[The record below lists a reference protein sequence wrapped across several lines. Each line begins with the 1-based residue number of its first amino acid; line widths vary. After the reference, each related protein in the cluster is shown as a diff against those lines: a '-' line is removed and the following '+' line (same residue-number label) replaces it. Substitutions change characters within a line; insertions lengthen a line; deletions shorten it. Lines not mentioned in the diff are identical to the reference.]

1 MIAKLCG
8 SLLEKSPTRILI
20 EVGGI
25 GYEVHIPLSTF
36 DKLGEV
42 GERISLFTHLHVRD
56 DALQLFGFAT
66 AREKELFQH
75 LLSVTGIG
83 PKLAQSI
90 LSGCAAEVFY
100 RQIVQNDIAALTAIP
115 GVGKKTAE
123 RLVVELRDRL
133 ARWVPEASEAT
144 PQATISTIQE
154 ESIMALISLG
164 YSRAAAQKAVERA
177 AGENGEQP
185 VEQLIKRALQYIK

>member
-1 MIAKLCG
+1 MIAKICG
-8 SLLEKSPTRILI
+8 SLLQKAPTKILV

-36 DKLGEV
+36 DKLGAV
-42 GERISLFTHLHVRD
+42 GENISLFTHLHVRD

-66 AREKELFQH
+66 AQEKELFQH

-83 PKLAQSI
+83 PNLGQRI
-90 LSGCAAEVFY
+90 LSGCAVEVFC
-100 RQIVQNDIAALTAIP
+100 RQIVQNDVAALTAIP

-133 ARWVPEASEAT
+133 ARWVPEESEAA
-144 PQATISTIQE
+144 PKSKISAMEE
-154 ESIMALISLG
+154 ESIMALVSLG
-164 YSRAAAQKAVERA
+164 YPRAAAQKAVERA
-177 AGENGEQP
+177 ARENDGQP
-185 VEQLIKRALQYIK
+185 VEQLIKRALQYI